1 MALSFEGGAVLDSKG
16 IEDYETKRRRNPH
29 YLWAS
34 DEVFL
39 IASNRVCKRHATG
52 PYAPSMS
59 RADTRLDVRVQALLC
74 PNEAIRKSNILR
86 GKDAPTFS

>member
-1 MALSFEGGAVLDSKG
+1 MALFFEGGAVLDSKG

-52 PYAPSMS
+52 PYAPSMP
-59 RADTRLDVRVQALLC
+59 RADSCPDIRVRALQFAY
-74 PNEAIRKSNILR
+74 EAIRKSNILR
-86 GKDAPTFS
+86 R